1 MHRSCAASTSG
12 PSSKPV
18 SLIAIAWHSVES
30 VDFRPG
36 ELREELDGKL
46 TIDEYTPIITT
57 SSKSPITPKHPMRQP
72 CRTFFPLSISARLV
86 HGFSAPHDGQC
97 LASRATG
104 CSHARHLIKF
114 SLTAADG
121 TSGTLEASGAGGGG
135 DASSGSAGVGS
146 DGGVTGSPERNWR
159 SLSLSASRSSGVRL
173 IPFEGRARRLRRS
186 TFSRMQ
192 DPPATRARPRVQA
205 GFFRAGPCYGDSR

>member
-30 VDFRPG
+30 VDFRSG

-57 SSKSPITPKHPMRQP
+57 SSKRPITPKHPMKQP
-72 CRTFFPLSISARLV
+72 CRTFFPLSISARL
-86 HGFSAPHDGQC
+86 P
-97 LASRATG
+97 
-104 CSHARHLIKF
+104 
-114 SLTAADG
+114 LTAADG
-121 TSGTLEASGAGGGG
+121 TSGTPVASGSGGGG
-135 DASSGSAGVGS
+135 GASSGSAGVGS
-146 DGGVTGSPERNWR
+146 GGGVTGSPERNWR

-192 DPPATRARPRVQA
+192 DPPVARTRPRAQA
-205 GFFRAGPCYGDSR
+205 GLFRGGPCYGDSR